1 MTDHDLLVQLTRI
14 DERATKALEKQADH
28 EASCDRRY
36 GEIINTQNSTLA
48 LIQSL
53 QSRWFWA
60 ATGLIGVL
68 LSLTGYLL
76 INGRPWG

>member
-1 MTDHDLLVQLTRI
+1 MSEDDLRVQLARI

-28 EASCDRRY
+28 EASCNRRY
-36 GEIINTQNSTLA
+36 GEIVAAQNATFT

-53 QSRWFWA
+53 QTRWFWA
-60 ATGLIGVL
+60 AVTLIGGL
-68 LSLTGYLL
+68 FTLTGYLL